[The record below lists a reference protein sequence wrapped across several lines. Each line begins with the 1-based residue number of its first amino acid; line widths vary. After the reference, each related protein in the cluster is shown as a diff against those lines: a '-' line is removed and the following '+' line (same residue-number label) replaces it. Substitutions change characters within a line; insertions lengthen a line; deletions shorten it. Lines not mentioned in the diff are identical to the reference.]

1 MDEWA
6 NICELFCLIFIDSTV
21 GSVNN
26 GAEPEYDYA
35 TTSLIKNETGKRF
48 VPNIPSIKPIALESF
63 GQHVFECH
71 QYTNR
76 KLKEEFEVCL
86 HICGV

>member
-1 MDEWA
+1 M
-6 NICELFCLIFIDSTV
+6 NYCLILIDSTV
-21 GSVNN
+21 GSANN

-35 TTSLIKNETGKRF
+35 TTSMIKNKTGKRF
-48 VPNIPSIKPIALESF
+48 ASNIPSIKPITLESF

-71 QYTNR
+71 RYSNR

-86 HICGV
+86 HICVV